1 MVLHVEI
8 FSDNFAVENKTLQY
22 QKMER
27 KHKIIVFWILTIC
40 GFLAHT
46 ITDAMPAFWGE
57 SIAAMQPPT
66 STGMIA
72 FMMSIS
78 YLIPVIGILLVIY
91 GGKTAKTINMVLA
104 FVMALFT
111 VLHLSELIEEFNAAQ
126 LVIMP
131 MMAVIAI
138 IMAKESFKL
147 RKE

>member
-1 MVLHVEI
+1 MVLHVEKI
-8 FSDNFAVENKTLQY
+8 HDNFAVENKTLQY

-78 YLIPVIGILLVIY
+78 YLIPVIGVLLVIY
-91 GGKTAKTINMVLA
+91 GGKTAKTINLVLA

>member
-1 MVLHVEI
+1 
-8 FSDNFAVENKTLQY
+8 
-22 QKMER
+22 MES

-138 IMAKESFKL
+138 IMAKESLKL

>member
-1 MVLHVEI
+1 
-8 FSDNFAVENKTLQY
+8 
-22 QKMER
+22 MER
-27 KHKIIVFWILTIC
+27 KTKIIIFWVLIIT
-40 GFLAHT
+40 GFLTHSL
-46 ITDAMPAFWGE
+46 TDIMPAFWGE

-66 STGMIA
+66 SMGMIA

-138 IMAKESFKL
+138 LMAKESLKL